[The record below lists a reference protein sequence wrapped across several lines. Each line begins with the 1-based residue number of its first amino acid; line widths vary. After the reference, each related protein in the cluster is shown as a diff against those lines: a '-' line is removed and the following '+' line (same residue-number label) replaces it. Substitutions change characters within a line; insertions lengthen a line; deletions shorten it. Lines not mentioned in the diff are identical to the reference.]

1 MLIRPEE
8 PSDCAAVRK
17 INIGA
22 FANHPFSHQ
31 TEHLI
36 VDELRRA
43 GALTVGLVAEDHGEV
58 VGCIAFSPA
67 LIDGADLQWFTLGP
81 VAVAPDRQRQGIGS
95 LLVEAGLTALRQLG
109 ARGCVLVGDP
119 NYYERFGFRH
129 STLLSVHGVPAEYF
143 LCLSFAGEVPA
154 GVVTHHPAFSV
165 TA

>member
-1 MLIRPEE
+1 V
-8 PSDCAAVRK
+8 S
-17 INIGA
+17 
-22 FANHPFSHQ
+22 
-31 TEHLI
+31 
-36 VDELRRA
+36 
-43 GALTVGLVAEDHGEV
+43 LVAEDPGGV
-58 VGCIAFSPA
+58 VGHIAFSPA

-81 VAVAPDRQRQGIGS
+81 VAVSPARQRQGIGS
-95 LLVEAGLTALRQLG
+95 LLVNAGLTTLRQRG

-143 LCLSFAGEVPA
+143 LCLSFTGEVPE